1 VAKRT
6 RFTEEQI
13 RVALGLAL
21 LAYGLYRVL
30 WPPIR
35 ALMRPRWASAAGTGA
50 DAEGLDPEAVE
61 RVFGLA
67 GPEVLGREL
76 EPRRSSAEQP
86 VEPRTF
92 AHPPRKLSSEA

>member
-1 VAKRT
+1 MSSPDFVAIGHVTLDRFGESTRPGWRGAVGNAVAKPVAKRT

-35 ALMRPRWASAAGTGA
+35 ALMRSR
-50 DAEGLDPEAVE
+50 
-61 RVFGLA
+61 
-67 GPEVLGREL
+67 
-76 EPRRSSAEQP
+76 
-86 VEPRTF
+86 
-92 AHPPRKLSSEA
+92 